1 MIIDWSEL
9 GRSSSPPWA
18 CAASRPRTMAATM
31 PASPERLST
40 TTLGNTMPLV
50 RGSPQRSS
58 PAGAWASAE
67 RRPRASARASFGQ
80 RLSAVDQ
87 RTQRLMVMQKKIQLT
102 EAMEKKLRLDTKNL
116 GPGQRP
122 MTPELMS
129 EIVPREVDRM
139 LSMDS
144 FWDDAGGAPQLAA
157 SPSPTKGGRTSSS
170 LFDTDLLRTG
180 GRVSVGSISRSPA
193 LALKA
198 QELRSTGKIAGARSQ
213 EASAARERRMRA
225 SGELQSQSLPDL
237 SSPKQAPAPS
247 KSPKQKSR
255 RRRSRRSS
263 SQRISNPMQ
272 EAQKEKLMARAEVL
286 IKRLVRDQMRD
297 LEFAFKLADADGSG
311 SLDELELRNLLYRFN
326 IVMEDDHYTQLMRKI
341 DQDSDGEIS
350 YSEFLRY
357 FAKGQA
363 EDTQLTTKITIVDV
377 DEACQMI
384 REKIESRLESGPN
397 GLRRAFR
404 FFDKDMS
411 GAINLKEF
419 GHALKEYRLRPTVP
433 II

>member
-1 MIIDWSEL
+1 M
-9 GRSSSPPWA
+9 
-18 CAASRPRTMAATM
+18 
-31 PASPERLST
+31 
-40 TTLGNTMPLV
+40 
-50 RGSPQRSS
+50 
-58 PAGAWASAE
+58 
-67 RRPRASARASFGQ
+67 
-80 RLSAVDQ
+80 
-87 RTQRLMVMQKKIQLT
+87 
-102 EAMEKKLRLDTKNL
+102 
-116 GPGQRP
+116 
-122 MTPELMS
+122 
-129 EIVPREVDRM
+129 
-139 LSMDS
+139 
-144 FWDDAGGAPQLAA
+144 
-157 SPSPTKGGRTSSS
+157 
-170 LFDTDLLRTG
+170 
-180 GRVSVGSISRSPA
+180 SVGSISRSPA